1 MITQTI
7 TQEENIKEK
16 IKNKKE
22 YDFGI
27 KIEEMLEKGV
37 ALGHQT
43 AKLHPKMKD
52 YVIGIKNTI
61 HIIDLKKTASCLK
74 KALEFIS
81 GLVKQKKTLLIIG
94 TKPPLRNLIKETA
107 TKFNFPYITERWL
120 GGTITNFN
128 VISERLKKYRELEEK
143 KRETEFKDLP
153 KKERIR
159 KEKKL
164 EFFKKKFE
172 GIKNLE
178 ELPATLFIC
187 DLTKDKLALKEARQK
202 NIKIIAIVDT
212 NANPSLVDY
221 PIPANDDAVSSVK
234 YIFEKIEEAIK

>member
-1 MITQTI
+1 MTTQII
-7 TQEENIKEK
+7 TQEEDIEEK
-16 IKNKKE
+16 IKNKEDYK
-22 YDFGI
+22 FGI

-43 AKLHPKMKD
+43 TKLHPKMKD

-61 HIIDLKKTASCLK
+61 HIIDLKKTASCLE

-81 GLVKQKKTLLIIG
+81 DLIKQKKTLLIVG
-94 TKPPLRNLIKETA
+94 TKPPLKKIIEETA
-107 TKFNFPYITERWL
+107 TKLKFPYITERWL

-128 VISERLKKYRELEEK
+128 VILERLKKYRELEEEK
-143 KRETEFKDLP
+143 EKTGFKNLL
-153 KKERIR
+153 KKERIK

-164 EFFKKKFE
+164 EFLKKKFE

-202 NIKIIAIVDT
+202 DIKIIAIVDT
-212 NANPSLVDY
+212 NANPNSVDY
-221 PIPANDDAVSSVK
+221 PIPANDDAISSVK
-234 YIFEKIEEAIK
+234 YIFEKIEKAIK